1 MQQLATTDDV
11 RTIRIDGD
19 PVPALGFGTWQLT
32 GDACLEGVR
41 DALSLGYRHIDT
53 AQAYGN
59 ERGVADEIVV
69 VDTGSDDEPT
79 PRRILVAASDA
90 DVRAGLTLATA
101 LWLFM
106 MLVYSPIIGW
116 GVFGFG
122 SGHEAGSMLHLGSP
136 IKYIVAT
143 LVLHLIYGWIIG
155 GLNPAWIQ
163 FGESRQA
170 TV

>member
-1 MQQLATTDDV
+1 MPMNSDMKWLKSAV
-11 RTIRIDGD
+11 VG
-19 PVPALGFGTWQLT
+19 ALGSLVMFLLMMFGIHGAGIAPFNLPPSAAFLETLGLNMGPLPLLAHFGYGATW
-32 GDACLEGVR
+32 
-41 DALSLGYRHIDT
+41 SLVLVGLFGADT
-53 AQAYGN
+53 N
-59 ERGVADEIVV
+59 VKRGMY
-69 VDTGSDDEPT
+69 
-79 PRRILVAASDA
+79 
-90 DVRAGLTLATA
+90 LAIG

-122 SGHEAGSMLHLGSP
+122 SSHEAGSMLHLGSP

-143 LVLHLIYGWIIG
+143 LVLHLIYGGIIG

-163 FGESRQA
+163 LGESRRA

>member
-1 MQQLATTDDV
+1 MKWIKSAV
-11 RTIRIDGD
+11 VG
-19 PVPALGFGTWQLT
+19 ALGSLVMFLLMMFGIHGADIAPFNLPPSAAFLETLGLNVGPLPLLVHFGYGATWSLLLVGLFGADT
-32 GDACLEGVR
+32 NVR
-41 DALSLGYRHIDT
+41 RGLSLAIG
-53 AQAYGN
+53 
-59 ERGVADEIVV
+59 
-69 VDTGSDDEPT
+69 
-79 PRRILVAASDA
+79 
-90 DVRAGLTLATA
+90 

-116 GVFGFG
+116 VVFGFG
-122 SGHEAGSMLHLGSP
+122 SSYEPGTTLHLGSP